1 MIDSETEHQFYER
14 ANMKTN
20 GPKPY
25 EIFQNQKKAIEQEQ
39 EQNQNQ
45 NQKDIYKIIKK
56 FENGVFSK
64 KNNSFEVFQE
74 FDTDKD
80 GNKNIYKIGF
90 ISKDDLIK
98 TIKKLNLLENN
109 EIPQMMNYID
119 PD

>member
-1 MIDSETEHQFYER
+1 
-14 ANMKTN
+14 
-20 GPKPY
+20 
-25 EIFQNQKKAIEQEQ
+25 
-39 EQNQNQ
+39 
-45 NQKDIYKIIKK
+45 
-56 FENGVFSK
+56 VFSK

-109 EIPQMMNYID
+109 EIP
-119 PD
+119 